1 MAPSDSHPAVLLDSL
16 AAESYV
22 SLGTFRK
29 NGTTVE
35 TPVWVAPLDGRLVVV
50 TDGTSAKVKRIR
62 ANERVRLAACDVRG
76 KVRGNWLEGR
86 ARIIA
91 DRDHAERAHA
101 ALIAKY
107 GWQMRLLDLGS
118 WLGGRISR
126 RAYLE
131 IDD

>member
-1 MAPSDSHPAVLLDSL
+1 MAPSDSHTTRSVESL
-16 AAESYV
+16 ATESYV
-22 SLGTFRK
+22 SLATFRK
-29 NGTTVE
+29 SGVTVE

-62 ANERVRLAACDVRG
+62 ANDRVRLAPCDVRG
-76 KVRGNWLEGR
+76 KVLGNWLEGR

-91 DRDHAERAHA
+91 DREHAERAHA
-101 ALIAKY
+101 ALVGKY

-118 WLGGRISR
+118 WVGGRISR

-131 IDD
+131 IGD